1 MYLHALTSTI
11 AAAMSEAI
19 KDAMATQHEASVARD
34 TAAAQQV
41 KQVVEQEI
49 STITTGRQGRNP

>member
-1 MYLHALTSTI
+1 
-11 AAAMSEAI
+11 MSEAI